1 MVGERFDYRI
11 IAICVYFV
19 VFFMYFFIG
28 FYPVDASNYKIYTKL
43 EIPSI
48 SLVADVTRINL
59 DNGKLNTPDTIVGS
73 FSKNNNKTLLIG
85 HSSTI
90 FHNLN
95 KVRLRDRLNFDNMMY
110 RITNIDMITK
120 EKIKMKD
127 LLKSESTN
135 QIVIMTCA
143 GKRIGDSDATHRL
156 ILTAEV
162 E

>member
-1 MVGERFDYRI
+1 MGKHFDHRI
-11 IAICVYFV
+11 IVICVYFV
-19 VFFMYFFIG
+19 VFFVYFFIG
-28 FYPVDASNYKIYTKL
+28 FYPADASNYKVYTEL

-48 SLVADVTRINL
+48 SLVADVTKINL
-59 DNGKLNTPDTIVGS
+59 ENGKLNTPDTIVGS
-73 FSKNNNKTLLIG
+73 FSKNDNKTLLIG
-85 HSSTI
+85 HSSTV
-90 FHNLN
+90 FYNLN
-95 KVRLRDRLNFDNMMY
+95 GVRLRDKLNFDNTTY
-110 RITNIDMITK
+110 QVTNIDIVAK